1 MKSQPWMLSL
11 ALPLKAMRLSWESV
25 SMPIFGWKIPE
36 ARMATL
42 ISSRS
47 FLTIQVISSSCSLPL
62 MSSGLMSVRDS
73 GGMWCR
79 RASAACNFPS
89 ITAWTR
95 LASRIWSQMS
105 WMRPPFRTSPAIP
118 AAALMRPAGE
128 KPVGGPFI
136 PGRTRP
142 GPARTVVR

>member
-105 WMRPPFRTSPAIP
+105 WD
-118 AAALMRPAGE
+118 AASVSDQPGDT
-128 KPVGGPFI
+128 GGGVDEACRENP
-136 PGRTRP
+136 
-142 GPARTVVR
+142 